1 LIGLRKKKTVEIKKR
16 LPPNLTKNPF
26 IFCIHNNY
34 LILYLLFISDVVNL
48 FINVIIRKE
57 TWERHLAAAD

>member
-1 LIGLRKKKTVEIKKR
+1 MNIVVA
-16 LPPNLTKNPF
+16 
-26 IFCIHNNY
+26 IHNFTKLWLLY
-34 LILYLLFISDVVNL
+34 FVSIIIILFYTYYFISDVVNL